1 MTSTYNFT
9 LTDGSALT
17 TVYALEGNGTGN
29 LSIPRQ
35 VLDINFDT
43 ANPAIILADDV
54 TTRFTNGFIFTI
66 TGGSPYDGTYTVTG
80 TSTTKT
86 SDNGQVVTVI
96 PVATPPALT
105 GFSIVDVLPGTNGKW
120 IITGPSNGS
129 MQFYPGSIFNVTGN
143 SFAGAN
149 TSYTVNSALTGNQ
162 FNVQNV
168 VTGASGKIIVSGDV
182 TSFFR
187 STFQVKLINT
197 NGFDATYTIASKTLV
212 SGNTEIT
219 VTGTIPSGTTASV
232 NTLVNCL
239 TPITEINVGVIHA
252 SAGANGI
259 AQPATPL
266 KLDFVDLSPI
276 VLSPTATPHLYD
288 VLFRIKGDHASKFVS
303 QSKIFPRNVMYNGQ
317 PYAESFTVELATYVS
332 VGDFTELLISL
343 HDPSLTTPILNTAD
357 IRGYQDINF
366 SAPITGTTSTD
377 LVTATTY
384 TTTIT
389 VDGVAKAISITV
401 PTPTYTFADLILDIN
416 TELGTDAVASINGG
430 KIRVTSNTVGATS
443 TISITAGTL
452 FAPPLYNF
460 SSIATAVIGARNSWI
475 NYPIPTQPFG
485 YVRYTVPAIS
495 SSLQLVG
502 PGSSRYNDS
511 TTWGKAIQNNALH
524 MLENF
529 NSTTAPAS
537 PLEGQLWFNPSVP
550 SLSLY
555 ESSLVGWNGVFAANW
570 PGQGFLDMNN
580 HVITRVTDA
589 TTTYPYVASTTGV
602 GNNDQEAVNLRT
614 ADLLYIAKTGG
625 NTATPA
631 VRSGT
636 MTGSLNMN
644 GVSPAG
650 FTTVGI
656 NLNSAP
662 IHSYGSSDILFK
674 TGGTGGITFE
684 AASTGSV
691 TVNGSGNVVV
701 TNGNVTVGS
710 GTDKVVVQN
719 NPGLSPTMTFTTT
732 TTGNSV
738 VNLGNNKI
746 TNLFTPS
753 SALDAV
759 NKAYVDS
766 LVNGIIWI
774 QPVKDPNLFDDS
786 LSAPPVIDNNTAYHK
801 TYIVKAPG
809 TGDWVGLDNRAV
821 VYDPQQAAWVDI
833 LGRVVQA
840 GDRFGVF
847 CEPNDNDPLIS
858 LPGGGLTSKA
868 GKIVTVA
875 TVAPYTYTDYTPVEP
890 DAFAVTGS
898 NPTLNNLTN
907 SYDRSPHFG
916 HSYTFRGTWAG
927 TGFGT
932 AFKWIE
938 FSGPQMLVDGAGL
951 LYTGNILNV
960 GAGFGIT
967 VNADTVQ
974 INQNDLNTVYV
985 RRDGTVNMTGNLD
998 LGSQRI
1004 INLAD
1009 PIGANDG
1016 VNKTFA
1022 DTTYVARA
1030 GSTMLS
1036 SANIT
1041 FTSGEVLGLP
1051 AIPSTG
1057 GAATSK
1063 TYVDNR
1069 IATRVAL
1076 AGSVM
1081 DSSANITFSG
1091 GEVLGLP
1098 AIPSIGGAATSKTY
1112 VDTQLALKSNDN
1124 AVVHLTGSEVIS
1136 GLKSFS
1142 SGLNVIDGSNITF
1155 VGGSG
1160 EVLGLP
1166 ASPSIGDAA
1175 TSKTYVDTQLALKA
1189 ADVAVVHIANPE
1201 TITGAKTFSAATIM
1215 NNALTIAANGSFT
1228 NVTASTTGFTVLG
1241 TAVTGGGAYSVS
1253 LTSGQ
1258 NTLGVG
1264 GSLAL
1269 ASGQGSTLG
1278 GDITITGGI
1287 GTSTTGGNIILT
1299 SGTGPTTITDGYV
1312 SISAGNAAVKFDPR
1326 GVWLINNLAP
1336 TAKNQA
1342 IVANAASP
1350 ASGVPSWQDVA
1361 HRVSAAPV
1369 NSAAAGS
1376 PGDYYADDSF
1386 FYVYGTTG
1394 WRRIAVST
1402 F

>member
-17 TVYALEGNGTGN
+17 TVYALEGNGSGN

-35 VLDINFDT
+35 ILDINFDT
-43 ANPAIILADDV
+43 ANPAVILADDV
-54 TTRFTNGFIFTI
+54 TARFSNGFVFTI
-66 TGGSPYDGTYTVTG
+66 TGGSPYDGSYTVTG
-80 TSTTKT
+80 AATTRT
-86 SDNGQVVTVI
+86 LDNGQVVTIV
-96 PVATPPALT
+96 PLSVPPSLT
-105 GFSIVDVLPGTNGKW
+105 GFNIIDVLPGTNGKW
-120 IITGPSNGS
+120 VISGPSNGEA
-129 MQFYPGSIFNVTGN
+129 QFYPNSIFNVTGN
-143 SFAGAN
+143 SFGGAN
-149 TSYTVNSALTGNQ
+149 TSYPVTSAQTGNQ
-162 FNVQNV
+162 FSVQSV
-168 VTGASGKIIVSGDV
+168 VTGAGGKIVIAGDV
-182 TSFFR
+182 TYFFTAT
-187 STFQVKLINT
+187 SQVKLINT
-197 NGFDATYTIASKTLV
+197 GGFDATYTIASKTLV
-212 SGNTEIT
+212 SGNTEVTI
-219 VTGTIPSGTTASV
+219 TGTIPVG
-232 NTLVNCL
+232 TLVSVGTLVHCL
-239 TPITEINVGVIHA
+239 TPNTVITVNGTINA
-252 SAGANGI
+252 SAAANGV
-259 AQPATPL
+259 AHPATPL
-266 KLDFVDLSPI
+266 KLDFIDLSPI
-276 VLSPTATPHLYD
+276 VLSPTTPQHYNL
-288 VLFRIKGDHASKFVS
+288 LFRIKGNQASKFTP
-303 QSKIFPRNVMYNGQ
+303 QSKIYPRNVIYNGQ
-317 PYAESFTVELATYVS
+317 PYAESFTVGSATYVP
-332 VGDFTELLISL
+332 VGDFTELSIDL
-343 HDPSLTTPILNTAD
+343 HDPSPTTPVLNTAD
-357 IRGYQDINF
+357 VRGYQDINF
-366 SAPITGTTSTD
+366 STPITGSTTTN
-377 LVTATTY
+377 LVSATTY
-384 TTTIT
+384 TATIT
-389 VDGVAKAISITV
+389 VDGVAKSISILGSAAL
-401 PTPTYTFADLILDIN
+401 TFTTLISELNADL
-416 TELGTDAVASINGG
+416 GSAAVASIVSG
-430 KIRVTSNTVGATS
+430 KLRITSNTVGTTS
-443 TISITAGTL
+443 TVAIAAGTL
-452 FAPPLYNF
+452 FAAPLQYF
-460 SSIATAVIGARNSWI
+460 SSIAVAVIGARNSWI
-475 NYPIPTQPFG
+475 NYPVPTQPYG
-485 YVRYTVPAIS
+485 YVRYTVPTVG

-511 TTWGKAIQNNALH
+511 TTWGHAMQNNALR

-529 NSTTAPAS
+529 NHTSAPAS

-555 ESSLVGWNGVFAANW
+555 ESTLVGWNGIFAANW

-580 HVITRVTDA
+580 HKITRVTDA

-625 NTATPA
+625 SSATPA

-644 GVSPAG
+644 GASPVG

-684 AASTGSV
+684 STTTGNI

-710 GTDKVVVQN
+710 GTDKVVIQN
-719 NPGLSPTMTFTTT
+719 NPGLSPTITFTTT

-753 SALDAV
+753 SALDAA

-821 VYDPQQAAWVDI
+821 VYDPQQAAWIDI

-847 CEPNDNDPLIS
+847 CEPDDNDPLVS
-858 LPGGGLTSKA
+858 LPGGGLTGKA
-868 GKIVTVA
+868 GKVVTVA

-927 TGFGT
+927 SGFGT

-967 VNADTVQ
+967 ANADTIQ
-974 INQNDLNTVYV
+974 INQTDLNTVYV
-985 RRDGTVNMTGNLD
+985 RRDGTVAMTGNLD

-1004 INLAD
+1004 VNLAN
-1009 PIGANDG
+1009 PISANDG

-1030 GSTMLS
+1030 GSTMLA

-1041 FTSGEVLGLP
+1041 FNSGEVLGLP
-1051 AIPSTG
+1051 AIPSVG

-1063 TYVDNR
+1063 TYVDNQ

-1081 DSSANITFSG
+1081 SPSANITFNG

-1098 AIPSIGGAATSKTY
+1098 ASPTIGSAATSKTY
-1112 VDTQLALKSNDN
+1112 VDAQLLLKSNDN
-1124 AVVHLTGSEVIS
+1124 AVVHLAGAEIVTGV
-1136 GLKSFS
+1136 KSFS
-1142 SGLNVIDGSNITF
+1142 AGLNVTTGSNVTF
-1155 VGGSG
+1155 SGGSG

-1166 ASPSIGDAA
+1166 ASPSVGDAA
-1175 TSKTYVDTQLALKA
+1175 TSKTYVDAQLVLKA
-1189 ADVAVVHIANPE
+1189 TDTAVVHIANPE
-1201 TITGAKTFSAATIM
+1201 TVTGAKTFSAATTM
-1215 NNALTIAANGSFT
+1215 NGSLTIAANGSFT

-1241 TAVTGGGAYSVS
+1241 TPVVGGGAYSVS

-1269 ASGQGSTLG
+1269 TSGQGSTLG
-1278 GDITITGGI
+1278 GDITVTGGI
-1287 GTSTTGGNIILT
+1287 GTATTGGNIILT
-1299 SGTGPTTITDGYV
+1299 SGAGPTAITNGYV
-1312 SISAGNAAVKFDPR
+1312 SITAGNAAVKFDPR

-1350 ASGVPSWQDVA
+1350 ASGVPSWQDIA
-1361 HRVSAAPV
+1361 HRVSSAPA